1 MLFPG
6 WYWVRTLLTA
16 TGFLLSPAEQW
27 EMIDS
32 RLLSEPAASGALV
45 ELVRR
50 CGSLWPLPG
59 PGLTVLLP
67 CEGRCHGA
75 GA

>member
-16 TGFLLSPAEQW
+16 TSFLVSPREQW

-32 RLLSEPAASGALV
+32 VLLTEPAAPGALG
-45 ELVRR
+45 ELVSR

-67 CEGRCHGA
+67 CEVRCQGA
-75 GA
+75 SA